1 MYFNDIPDNINE
13 KELSIF
19 IPSINYGRV
28 IKVYDGDTIT
38 IASYLSHDKDKLYKF
53 NIRIL
58 GVDCPEIKSKNE
70 NEKKVA
76 IIARDKLKDL
86 ILGKIIEL
94 KNLKNDKYGGRY
106 NANVFIDGLSCSEW
120 LIDNRLAVEYDGGK
134 KKNIE
139 DWLLFYNNNNNN
151 ID

>member
-1 MYFNDIPDNINE
+1 M
-13 KELSIF
+13 
-19 IPSINYGRV
+19 
-28 IKVYDGDTIT
+28 
-38 IASYLSHDKDKLYKF
+38 YKF

-76 IIARDKLKDL
+76 IIARDKLKHL
-86 ILGKIIEL
+86 ILGKMVEL

-106 NANVFIDGLSCSEW
+106 NANVFINGLSCSEW

-134 KKNIE
+134 KKYIE